1 MTPKSTFSNGTIT
14 ELSVCRK
21 QGPSQHR
28 PARTARRTESGHHA
42 PTQNRP
48 GTQLTIWTRDCRR
61 HHRDATLPTSLPLLL
76 TDPALAITRQPG
88 RGGACC
94 EEGSQEG
101 SRDLCKPAF
110 CRPGRPAWRS
120 VGIIRGA
127 AGAGGSIACPWSSLW
142 AALPLSLPSS
152 STDTGT
158 QASSMLCLNQQQ
170 KRGRAGDRAKPG
182 PTKVSLRLSCSYL
195 L

>member
-14 ELSVCRK
+14 DLSVCRK

-28 PARTARRTESGHHA
+28 PARTARRTECGHHA

-48 GTQLTIWTRDCRR
+48 GTQLTMWTRDCRR

-88 RGGACC
+88 RGGGCC
-94 EEGSQEG
+94 EESSQEG
-101 SRDLCKPAF
+101 SRDFCKPAF
-110 CRPGRPAWRS
+110 CRPGTTCMEVCWYNPGGGQGWRKY
-120 VGIIRGA
+120 
-127 AGAGGSIACPWSSLW
+127 C
-142 AALPLSLPSS
+142 LPLVFPLGCSAPLSPKLQHRHRDSGLLHTLLKS
-152 STDTGT
+152 
-158 QASSMLCLNQQQ
+158 AS
-170 KRGRAGDRAKPG
+170 RRRRAGDRAKLG